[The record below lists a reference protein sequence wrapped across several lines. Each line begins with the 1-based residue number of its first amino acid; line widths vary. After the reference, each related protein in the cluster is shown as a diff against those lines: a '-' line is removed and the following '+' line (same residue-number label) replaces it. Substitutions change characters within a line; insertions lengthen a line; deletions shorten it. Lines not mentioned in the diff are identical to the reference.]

1 MMLIIRK
8 PVTEEEIEERREL
21 QLEARPRRARDQSP
35 NRADEREDLDDPNSL
50 FWRGVWMIV
59 F

>member
-8 PVTEEEIEERREL
+8 PVTEEEVEERREL
-21 QLEARPRRARDQSP
+21 QSEARPRRARDRSP
-35 NRADEREDLDDPNSL
+35 CRVDEREDLDDPEWL
-50 FWRGVWMIV
+50 FWRGVWVIV

>member
-8 PVTEEEIEERREL
+8 PVTEVEIEERREL
-21 QLEARPRRARDQSP
+21 QSEARPRRARGQSSC
-35 NRADEREDLDDPNSL
+35 RVDEREDLDDPNSL